1 MNSLACY
8 QRATQL
14 RKLAG
19 SSHDLLQLAADIG
32 IHVLFDAGY
41 KNLLGMYCSLLKG
54 RFIFLN
60 DRLDETWL
68 PMVLA
73 HEIGHD
79 QLHRSLARY
88 GLQEFELFRMN
99 SRTEYEANAFAA
111 HLLLDSDEVYDALR
125 EGLDIASVAQ
135 SMNCNINLVLIKL
148 NEMHRLGYDIRLT
161 DTADSAFF
169 KKIRS

>member
-1 MNSLACY
+1 MDSIQLYQAARKVQPSAGHDMLA
-8 QRATQL
+8 
-14 RKLAG
+14 LAEE
-19 SSHDLLQLAADIG
+19 LG
-32 IHVLFDAGY
+32 IHVEFADDY
-41 KNLLGMYCSLLKG
+41 KDLLGMYFNKWHH

-60 DRLDETWL
+60 SRLDEDWL

-79 QLHRSLARY
+79 QLHRELAKT

-125 EGLDIASVAQ
+125 EGMDIASVAQ

-161 DTADSAFF
+161 DTADSAFL